1 MQVILNNNM
10 NDTVRDVT
18 VVFNITEVETV
29 TEELVMISNSSRGSI
44 SPTDLDSTITIIDTI
59 TMYVVKKCLLFLVLV
74 VIHYGTVALYTRII

>member
-1 MQVILNNNM
+1 M

-59 TMYVVKKCLLFLVLV
+59 TMYVIKNAYFSLYLLS
-74 VIHYGTVALYTRII
+74 YTMVQ